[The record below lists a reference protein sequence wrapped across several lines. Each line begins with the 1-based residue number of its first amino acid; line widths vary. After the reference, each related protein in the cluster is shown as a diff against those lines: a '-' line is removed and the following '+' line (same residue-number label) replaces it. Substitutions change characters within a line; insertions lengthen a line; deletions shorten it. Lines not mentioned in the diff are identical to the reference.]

1 MVETSSASEAKRS
14 TAAAGVTAPSGPFR
28 ERVVFMRRDV
38 RGRPGRAPALRLR
51 LLSEHAGAISEL
63 EHHGEEICCDMAKLV
78 KQTGTQL
85 DQLCGISTRSA
96 AELPVEVG
104 DPCRFTDGGFASFNG
119 TAPLPASSAE
129 GDDEPV

>member
-14 TAAAGVTAPSGPFR
+14 TAAVGVTAPSRPFR
-28 ERVVFMRRDV
+28 ERVVFLRRDV

-51 LLSEHAGAISEL
+51 LLSEHARAISEL
-63 EHHGEEICCDMAKLV
+63 EQRGEEIRCEMAKLV
-78 KQTGTQL
+78 KQTGSTL

-96 AELPVEVG
+96 AELLVEVG
-104 DPCRFTDGGFASFNG
+104 DPCRFTHEGFAGFNG
-119 TAPLPASSAE
+119 TAPLPASAG